1 MGIAEE
7 ILAGKTVEELS
18 AVEARLLLDELYGD
32 YCACLDEGDIEAW
45 PDFFIDACTYKII
58 PRDNY
63 ERGMPIAAMLCE
75 SKGYLLDRVR
85 AIRETSSFAPRL
97 LRHFISAVQIKDCA
111 DGVLRAEANFA
122 VLQTLADEE
131 TKVFMAGRYF
141 DTLVAQDGALKF
153 TEKLCVYDTVLV
165 PNSLIYP
172 L

>member
-1 MGIAEE
+1 MSIAEE
-7 ILAGKTVEELS
+7 LLADKQFDGLT
-18 AVEARLLLDELYGD
+18 AIEAHMLLDELYGD
-32 YCACLDEGDIEAW
+32 YCACLDEGDIDAW
-45 PDFFIDACTYKII
+45 PDFFIDACTYKIV

-63 ERGMPIAAMLCE
+63 ERGLPIATMFCE

-85 AIRETSSFAPRL
+85 AIKETSSFAPRL
-97 LRHFISAVQIKDCA
+97 LRHLISGIQIKSRA
-111 DGVLRAEANFA
+111 DGVLKAEANFA

-141 DTLVAQDGALKF
+141 DSLVAENGALKF
-153 TEKLCVYDTVLV
+153 TEKLCVYDSVLV

>member
-1 MGIAEE
+1 MSIAEE
-7 ILAGKTVEELS
+7 LLADKPLENLS
-18 AVEARLLLDELYGD
+18 ALETRALLDELYGD
-32 YCACLDEGDIEAW
+32 YCACLDEGDIDAW
-45 PDFFIDACTYKII
+45 PEFFVDDCTYKII

-63 ERGMPIAAMLCE
+63 DRGLPIAAMLCE

-85 AIRETSSFAPRL
+85 AIKETSSFAPRA
-97 LRHFISAVQIKDCA
+97 LRHLVSAVQIRSLT
-111 DGVLRAEANFA
+111 DGVLTAEANFA
-122 VLQTLADEE
+122 VMQTLADQE
-131 TKVFMAGRYF
+131 TQVFMAGRYF